1 MKCRWNRT
9 MLNLWGKHF
18 ENGDLEIFRESIRDI
33 IIYPHIKFWWY
44 WTMLNFCGI
53 VATILKMV
61 TGRNFSMSGI
71 NSGHH
76 YLPTYQILMISDNVE
91 FLPPIFYAVFWQ
103 PFWKWQTSRKFWKR
117 RIAPLMVTYHYV
129 KFYVSIIIHLEVINI
144 NVRNFNFPIGFY
156 SNSNPLWTP
165 QNMALTHFT
174 TKLKTLGPT
183 RNIYI

>member
-1 MKCRWNRT
+1 
-9 MLNLWGKHF
+9 MLNLC
-18 ENGDLEIFRESIRDI
+18 SIV
-33 IIYPHIKFWWY
+33 
-44 WTMLNFCGI
+44 
-53 VATILKMV
+53 VAILKMA

-103 PFWKWQTSRKFWKR
+103 PKWQTSWKFCKC

-129 KFYVSIIIHLEVINI
+129 KFYVSIIIHLEVINL

-156 SNSNPLWTP
+156 SNPHPLWTP
-165 QNMALTHFT
+165 QNITLTPFT
-174 TKLKTLGPT
+174 TKLKTLGST
-183 RNIYI
+183 RNILYQVSWNSVQ